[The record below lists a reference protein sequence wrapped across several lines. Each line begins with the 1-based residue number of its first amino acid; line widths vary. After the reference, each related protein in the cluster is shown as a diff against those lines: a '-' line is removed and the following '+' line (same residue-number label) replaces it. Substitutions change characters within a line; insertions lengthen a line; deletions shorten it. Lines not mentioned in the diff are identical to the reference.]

1 MKLNVGMDDP
11 LYREAKAAVAQE
23 GVRFRFRTHQAGAPM
38 ILDDAGLKEAAN
50 RAQEVH
56 DLEKLAR

>member
-23 GVRFRFRTHQAGAPM
+23 GVRFRFRTYQAGAPM
-38 ILDDAGLKEAAN
+38 ILNDTQLKEVAN
-50 RAQEVH
+50 REQEVL
-56 DLEKLAR
+56 DSMKLAK